1 MSQFS
6 DKIQLF
12 STRLS
17 YVVVR
22 EAKET
27 RIAANILIKV
37 LNYHLKVSNKKPTK
51 KELEF
56 LKEHSI
62 DLIKILPMIL
72 MFPTP
77 IPYIEIALVLKSLG
91 FNYLLPKEKDLEIP
105 QNEET
110 KQV

>member
-1 MSQFS
+1 MKQFS
-6 DKIQLF
+6 EKIQLF
-12 STRLS
+12 SNRLS

-37 LNYHLKVSNKKPTK
+37 LNYHLKVSKQKPTK
-51 KELEF
+51 KELSF

-62 DLIKILPMIL
+62 DLIKLLPMII

-91 FNYLLPKEKDLEIP
+91 FDYLLPKEKDLEIP
-105 QNEET
+105 QNDEI
-110 KQV
+110 K